1 MTAILRH
8 WCLGGEAGKSGWK
21 PAIFIG
27 GPLLPEEEIV
37 SFLSFLPV
45 SPWVLQ
51 PNGITSIRISSL
63 LSFSYHFPSPERNC
77 WPLHPGPSLGVLTQE
92 SDTYEPRILRLRACM
107 GSASVRTEPELDR
120 LLHIDPANALETKW
134 FLDFDFIVV
143 KIGLVDRVLHDGDQ
157 GHGLHSAGRMH
168 DLELRSP
175 SCHSFNR

>member
-1 MTAILRH
+1 MDGSLRFSSTVPS
-8 WCLGGEAGKSGWK
+8 CLR
-21 PAIFIG
+21 
-27 GPLLPEEEIV
+27 EEIV

-51 PNGITSIRISSL
+51 LNGSTSIRILSL
-63 LSFSYHFPSPERNC
+63 LSFSYHFPSPERIC
-77 WPLHPGPSLGVLTQE
+77 WPLYPGPSLGVLTQE
-92 SDTYEPRILRLRACM
+92 SDTYEPRSSTTKSML

-175 SCHSFNR
+175 SSHSFNR